1 MKFCILGS
9 ALGTSD
15 HLVFDNDH
23 FSWVHS
29 KPGDILCLGDTN
41 KLTSLD
47 YVAKLFRVDVPTFAS
62 LPHAKFFNK
71 IGMGLSDVHWQ
82 HVLDPVTYQ
91 GTVKK
96 VVECTQH
103 VVDALE
109 GSGYSSTLVKRLEL
123 LHGLERA
130 WIDKRKYSHCLNIE
144 SDTTQISNLRS
155 FQPDDQ
161 GFANNVQYD
170 GVETSTGRMKIVS
183 GPRILTLRKENRSI
197 IGSAYG
203 DAGEVISIDYA
214 SLEPRVA
221 LALNGIT
228 PEGDLYEW
236 IDAEVFNGDL
246 GRSKVKILT
255 LSIIYG
261 MSLHSARSGY
271 GNVSVSQKKK
281 LRSLFSVDETTNRLL
296 SIPEDELRNY
306 FGRPIFPSSREN
318 VFNAFIQSTAV
329 DTATLGFLEVISR
342 LKAAGECRPLFLIH
356 DEIICDVSNE
366 VSSNAKKIFNDGIK
380 INFNDKVI
388 DFPVTV
394 EKISVKCNRQ

>member
-1 MKFCILGS
+1 MKFCISGS
-9 ALGTSD
+9 ALGTHD

-23 FSWVHS
+23 FLWVHS
-29 KPGDILCLGDTN
+29 KPAGVLCLGDTS

-47 YVAKLFRVDVPTFAS
+47 YVAKLFRIDVPTFAS

-82 HVLDPVTYQ
+82 YVLDPTTYQ
-91 GTVKK
+91 RTVKN
-96 VVECTQH
+96 VVEGAQH
-103 VVDALE
+103 VVDTFE
-109 GSGYSSTLVKRLEL
+109 ESGYSSMLAKRLGL

-130 WIDKRKYSHCLNIE
+130 WIDKERYSRCLNAE
-144 SDTTQISNLRS
+144 TDTTQTSNLRS

-161 GFANNVQYD
+161 GFANIAQYD
-170 GVETSTGRMKIVS
+170 GAETSTGRMKIVS
-183 GPRILTLRKENRSI
+183 GPRILTLRKEHRSL
-197 IGSAYG
+197 IGSVYG
-203 DAGEVISIDYA
+203 DAGDVISIDYA

-236 IDAEVFNGDL
+236 IDNEVFGGDL

-271 GNVSVSQKKK
+271 GNVSASQKKK
-281 LRSLFSVDETTNRLL
+281 LRLMFSVDETTKRLL
-296 SIPEDELRNY
+296 SIPESELRNY

-318 VFNAFIQSTAV
+318 TFNAFIQSTAV
-329 DTATLGFLEVISR
+329 DTAMLGFQEVISR

-356 DEIICDVSNE
+356 DEIICDVSSK
-366 VSSNAKKIFNDGIK
+366 VSSNAKKIFSDGIK
-380 INFNDKVI
+380 INFNNKMI

-394 EKISVKCNRQ
+394 EKISVKCS